1 MLCEME
7 MSLPLKPEYLYRA
20 TLAFECNEGYE
31 LRGSDTMTCLRF
43 GWSPRRPPYCASKH
57 VLMIEIMLKLT
68 YVVERD
74 RNSLLV

>member
-1 MLCEME
+1 
-7 MSLPLKPEYLYRA
+7 
-20 TLAFECNEGYE
+20 
-31 LRGSDTMTCLRF
+31 MTCLRF